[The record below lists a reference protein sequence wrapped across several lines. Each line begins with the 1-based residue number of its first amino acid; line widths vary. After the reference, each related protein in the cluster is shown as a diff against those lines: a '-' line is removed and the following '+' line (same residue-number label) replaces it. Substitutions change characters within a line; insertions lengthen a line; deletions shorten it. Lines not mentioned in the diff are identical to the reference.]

1 MMQRSVLRKILIG
14 LAAIS
19 GTPTLCAVPTG
30 AVTGQVPLPVRPTA
44 RFAVEKYAGSISG
57 RVGPPPPWRAGV
69 WIEGPGL
76 AAPAAPPRVVL
87 SQKDYQFAQSLV
99 IVPRGTTV
107 EFPNDDPDYH
117 NVFSLSRVLRFDL
130 GRYKKSEV
138 PPPAVTFPAPGVVR
152 LQCEIHEHMR
162 AVVLVVDSP
171 FCVATDAAGRF
182 TLTGLPPGRYTL
194 RAQLDEKTQWATSI
208 TVVAG
213 RTTSATFVDGTL
225 AAVVR

>member
-1 MMQRSVLRKILIG
+1 MQHSFFHIALIVF
-14 LAAIS
+14 AAAAGS
-19 GTPTLCAVPTG
+19 PAVCAAPTG

-57 RVGPPPPWRAGV
+57 RVGPPPPPRAGV
-69 WIEGPGL
+69 WIEGAGIS
-76 AAPAAPPRVVL
+76 ASAAPPKVVL
-87 SQKDYQFAQSLV
+87 SQRDYQFAQSMV
-99 IVPRGTTV
+99 IVPRGTTI

-138 PPPAVTFPAPGVVR
+138 PPPSVTFSAPGLVR

-171 FCVATDAAGRF
+171 FYTTTDAAGRF
-182 TLTGLPPGRYTL
+182 TLSGLPPGRYTL
-194 RAQLDEKTQWATSI
+194 RAQLDEKTQWAMEI
-208 TVVAG
+208 TVTAG
-213 RTTSATFVDGTL
+213 KTTTATFVDGTL
-225 AAVVR
+225 AAVAR